1 MRWIFLILA
10 FASAGIAYTADT
22 PGMIGVAI
30 LLSVVFSFV
39 AVLAFVQAR
48 IEGNAQ
54 SHATV
59 LGSKDV
65 QLARQK
71 NLHKQPAHSKARQQ
85 GAVGDTSASST
96 DSGSSRKA
104 HAADDNRAA
113 DFSGDSAGDGGGGG
127 GVGGD

>member
-10 FASAGIAYTADT
+10 FASGGIAFTADS
-22 PGMIGVAI
+22 PGMIGVAL

-71 NLHKQPAHSKARQQ
+71 TLHKQPAHSKTRQH
-85 GAVGDTSASST
+85 GAVGDTSVSYA

-104 HAADDNRAA
+104 HAADDNHAT
-113 DFSGDSAGDGGGGG
+113 DFSGDSASDGGGGG
-127 GVGGD
+127 GGD